1 MLDNISGEKIK
12 EQFKSNNKLRLI
24 TLIVGGLVVII
35 LGYFAY
41 RQFIWL
47 PDNEKSKDSYW
58 VGLNHVAVDS
68 TDLAIEELELQVKKF
83 DGKVGGEVAQFVLAR
98 QYMAKGEFEAALKEL
113 ESVNVDDAYVSV
125 MSIGLQGDCYSE
137 LKGEKNYGKAY
148 DLYLKAAEKSDN
160 EFTTP
165 MYLMKAGLVA
175 EELKNFD
182 KATECYQKIKDNY
195 SSYASQKAIDKYIA
209 RAKNKT
215 TK

>member
-1 MLDNISGEKIK
+1 MLDNISGEQIK

-24 TLIVGGLVVII
+24 TMIVGGVVVVV

-41 RQFIWL
+41 RQFLWQ

-58 VGLNHVAVDS
+58 IGLNHAAADS
-68 TDLAIEELELQVKKF
+68 TDLAIEELEGQVKKF

-98 QYMAKGEFEAALKEL
+98 QYMAKGEFETALKEL
-113 ESVNVDDAYVSV
+113 ESVDVDDAYVSV
-125 MSIGLQGDCYSE
+125 MAIGLQGDCYSE

-148 DLYLKAAEKSDN
+148 DLYLKAAENSDN

>member
-1 MLDNISGEKIK
+1 MLDNISGEQIK

-24 TLIVGGLVVII
+24 TMIVGGVVVVV

-41 RQFIWL
+41 RQFLWQ

-58 VGLNHVAVDS
+58 IGLNHAAADS
-68 TDLAIEELELQVKKF
+68 TELAIEELEGQVKKF

-98 QYMAKGEFEAALKEL
+98 QYMSKGEFETALKEL
-113 ESVNVDDAYVSV
+113 ESVDVDDAYVSV
-125 MSIGLQGDCYSE
+125 MAIGLQGDCYSE

-182 KATECYQKIKDNY
+182 KATECYQNIKDNY
-195 SSYASQKAIDKYIA
+195 SSYASQKAIDKFIA

>member
-1 MLDNISGEKIK
+1 MLDNISPEQIK
-12 EQFKSNNKLRLI
+12 EQFKSNNKLRII
-24 TLIVGGLVVII
+24 TLVVGGIIVIV

-41 RQFIWL
+41 RQFLWQ
-47 PDNEKSKDSYW
+47 PENEKSKDSYW
-58 VGLNHVAVDS
+58 IGLNHVAVDS
-68 TDLAIEELELQVKKF
+68 TDLAIEELESQVKKY

-98 QYMAKGEFEAALKEL
+98 QYMSKGEFEAALKEL
-113 ESVNVDDAYVSV
+113 EGVDVDDEYVAV
-125 MSIGLQGDCYSE
+125 MSIGLQADCYSE
-137 LKGEKNYGKAY
+137 LKGDKNYGKAY

-160 EFTTP
+160 EFTSP

-195 SSYASQKAIDKYIA
+195 ASYASQKAIDKYIA
-209 RAKNKT
+209 RSKNKT